1 MMTSTQAAVVLALDY
16 PVNVGGLSYTEVT
29 VRRPK
34 GRDSIIA
41 SKAPGN
47 DIEQAFF
54 MLANLCEVTPEV
66 IAEMDDADI
75 MRINEVLVGFKKQP
89 STKSA

>member
-1 MMTSTQAAVVLALDY
+1 MTSAQMVAVLILNY
-16 PVNVGGLSYTEVT
+16 PVNVGGINYTELT

-66 IAEMDDADI
+66 IAEMDDSDI
-75 MRINEVLVGFKKQP
+75 MRINEVLLGFKNPP